1 MEEVSESTFQVVPQL
16 VEPQLVVLLK
26 ETSVVLPR
34 ETSVARPLAELL
46 ERLTLFSLAILASR
60 LRSGTS
66 SSSSVNAERSL
77 K

>member
-1 MEEVSESTFQVVPQL
+1 MEEVSESTFQVV
-16 VEPQLVVLLK
+16 PQLVVLLK

-46 ERLTLFSLAILASR
+46 ERLTPFSLATLASR